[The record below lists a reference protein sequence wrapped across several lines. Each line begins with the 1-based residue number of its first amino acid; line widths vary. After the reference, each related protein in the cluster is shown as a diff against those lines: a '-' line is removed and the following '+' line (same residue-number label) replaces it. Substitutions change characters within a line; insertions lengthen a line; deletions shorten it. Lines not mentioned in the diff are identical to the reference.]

1 MGHKA
6 KMKKKNK
13 VAPCPDANSR
23 VRERIANQ
31 RHKSEVIQR
40 KIEELMKKRKEQ
52 MEKEANGAKK
62 PED

>member
-1 MGHKA
+1 MPKRKHV
-6 KMKKKNK
+6 KKNK

-31 RHKSEVIQR
+31 KRKAEFIQR
-40 KIEELMKKRKEQ
+40 RIEEFMKKRKEQ

-62 PED
+62 SED